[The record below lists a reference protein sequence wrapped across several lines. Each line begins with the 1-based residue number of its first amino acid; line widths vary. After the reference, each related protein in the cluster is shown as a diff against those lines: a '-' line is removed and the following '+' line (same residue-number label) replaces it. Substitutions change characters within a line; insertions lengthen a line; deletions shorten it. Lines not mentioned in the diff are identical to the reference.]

1 MVQQPESDDEAT
13 IETPRFE
20 PVPLPDDEF
29 KDQLAQVIPHLR
41 AFGRSLSGSRD
52 LADDLV
58 QETLLKAWAARK
70 RFQAGTNMRA
80 WTFII
85 LRNLFLSQMRRARF
99 KGEWDE
105 ITASKLLAAPA
116 SQDRHVELGDMQ
128 RALLHLPQPQR
139 EALILVGAGG
149 FAYEEAAEI
158 CGCAVGTIKSRV
170 ARGRVALEDLLTDG
184 KLPSRREHETDG
196 SRTALQSIM
205 SEVDELSRD
214 RDPRECSRIPTGEIG
229 AVARLSQASRYDGF
243 SRVCA
248 EQSPRTSS
256 SERTSP
262 SIAKAW
268 RRALPTPAWTV
279 GGATFTNRLEEAC
292 TMASILGLSVFTCL
306 RTRRER
312 PEFQTLRALNVTDLG
327 CCMNETQSERSG

>member
-1 MVQQPESDDEAT
+1 MSEFTAAISSGGSLSHNPAIDDDEDDE
-13 IETPRFE
+13 IEAPRPE

-29 KDQLAQVIPHLR
+29 KDQLGQVIPHLR

-116 SQDRHVELGDMQ
+116 SQDRHVELTDMQ

-170 ARGRVALEDLLTDG
+170 ARGRVALEHLLAEG
-184 KLPSRREHETDG
+184 KLPSRREHQTDG
-196 SRTALQSIM
+196 SSALASIM
-205 SEVDELSRD
+205 AEVDDLSRD
-214 RDPRECSRIPTGEIG
+214 REPRG
-229 AVARLSQASRYDGF
+229 
-243 SRVCA
+243 
-248 EQSPRTSS
+248 
-256 SERTSP
+256 
-262 SIAKAW
+262 
-268 RRALPTPAWTV
+268 
-279 GGATFTNRLEEAC
+279 GGAGE
-292 TMASILGLSVFTCL
+292 GK
-306 RTRRER
+306 
-312 PEFQTLRALNVTDLG
+312 
-327 CCMNETQSERSG
+327 

>member
-1 MVQQPESDDEAT
+1 MSGGYAYRNAAAASSAGRQNGRGPVNDDQDHEADS
-13 IETPRFE
+13 ETRPE

-29 KDQLAQVIPHLR
+29 KEHLAQVIPHLR

-99 KGEWDE
+99 KGEWDDV
-105 ITASKLLAAPA
+105 TAAKILAAPA

-170 ARGRVALEDLLTDG
+170 ARGRVALEALLSGG
-184 KLPSRREHETDG
+184 KLPSRRQHKTDPNK
-196 SRTALQSIM
+196 SALQEIM
-205 SEVDELSRD
+205 GEVDELSRD
-214 RDPRECSRIPTGEIG
+214 RG
-229 AVARLSQASRYDGF
+229 
-243 SRVCA
+243 
-248 EQSPRTSS
+248 
-256 SERTSP
+256 
-262 SIAKAW
+262 
-268 RRALPTPAWTV
+268 
-279 GGATFTNRLEEAC
+279 
-292 TMASILGLSVFTCL
+292 
-306 RTRRER
+306 
-312 PEFQTLRALNVTDLG
+312 
-327 CCMNETQSERSG
+327 

>member
-1 MVQQPESDDEAT
+1 MRIKQAATRKVEAETGRVPVSDDQDTEAEA
-13 IETPRFE
+13 ETRPD

-29 KDQLAQVIPHLR
+29 KEHLAQVIPHLR

-99 KGEWDE
+99 KGEWDDV
-105 ITASKLLAAPA
+105 TAAKILAAPA

-170 ARGRVALEDLLTDG
+170 ARGRVALEALLTGG
-184 KLPSRREHETDG
+184 KLPSRRQHKTDPNK
-196 SRTALQSIM
+196 SVLQEIM

-214 RDPRECSRIPTGEIG
+214 RG
-229 AVARLSQASRYDGF
+229 
-243 SRVCA
+243 
-248 EQSPRTSS
+248 
-256 SERTSP
+256 
-262 SIAKAW
+262 
-268 RRALPTPAWTV
+268 
-279 GGATFTNRLEEAC
+279 
-292 TMASILGLSVFTCL
+292 
-306 RTRRER
+306 
-312 PEFQTLRALNVTDLG
+312 
-327 CCMNETQSERSG
+327 

>member
-1 MVQQPESDDEAT
+1 MAGEKPAIVDEEEAGPQ
-13 IETPRFE
+13 I
-20 PVPLPDDEF
+20 PVPLPDNEF
-29 KDQLAQVIPHLR
+29 KEQLAQVIPHLR

-105 ITASKLLAAPA
+105 LTASKLLAAPA

-128 RALLHLPQPQR
+128 RALMHLPQPQR

-170 ARGRVALEDLLTDG
+170 ARGRVALENLLAEG
-184 KLPSRREHETDG
+184 KLPSRREHETD
-196 SRTALQSIM
+196 SNQSALQSIM
-205 SEVDELSRD
+205 SEVDDLSRD
-214 RDPRECSRIPTGEIG
+214 RDPRAG
-229 AVARLSQASRYDGF
+229 
-243 SRVCA
+243 
-248 EQSPRTSS
+248 
-256 SERTSP
+256 
-262 SIAKAW
+262 
-268 RRALPTPAWTV
+268 
-279 GGATFTNRLEEAC
+279 
-292 TMASILGLSVFTCL
+292 
-306 RTRRER
+306 
-312 PEFQTLRALNVTDLG
+312 
-327 CCMNETQSERSG
+327 

>member
-1 MVQQPESDDEAT
+1 MKHINLAIAKREASPYVGSAARGNVVHRLSGDSNVMSQEPPSEDEGE
-13 IETPRFE
+13 IE
-20 PVPLPDDEF
+20 PVEHVPLSDSDF
-29 KDQLAQVIPHLR
+29 KDELARVIPHLR
-41 AFGRSLSGSRD
+41 AFGRSLSGNRD

-58 QETLLKAWAARK
+58 QETLLKAWAARQ

-105 ITASKLLAAPA
+105 LTAGRLLAMPA

-170 ARGRVALEDLLTDG
+170 ARGRVALEALLTEG
-184 KLPSRREHETDG
+184 KLPSRREYKGEPG
-196 SRTALQSIM
+196 KTALQSIM
-205 SEVDELSRD
+205 NEVDELSR
-214 RDPRECSRIPTGEIG
+214 
-229 AVARLSQASRYDGF
+229 
-243 SRVCA
+243 
-248 EQSPRTSS
+248 
-256 SERTSP
+256 ER
-262 SIAKAW
+262 
-268 RRALPTPAWTV
+268 
-279 GGATFTNRLEEAC
+279 
-292 TMASILGLSVFTCL
+292 
-306 RTRRER
+306 
-312 PEFQTLRALNVTDLG
+312 
-327 CCMNETQSERSG
+327 

>member
-1 MVQQPESDDEAT
+1 MCSNQAYHAETAPSAESGRFSVNDDVEVDS
-13 IETPRFE
+13 ELEPRPE

-29 KDQLAQVIPHLR
+29 KEQLALVIPHLR

-52 LADDLV
+52 TADDLV

-99 KGEWDE
+99 KGEWDDV
-105 ITASKLLAAPA
+105 TAAKILAAPA
-116 SQDRHVELGDMQ
+116 SQDKHVELGDMQ

-170 ARGRVALEDLLTDG
+170 ARGRVALEALMSGG
-184 KLPSRREHETDG
+184 KLPSRRQHKTNPDQ
-196 SRTALQSIM
+196 SALQEIM

-214 RDPRECSRIPTGEIG
+214 RG
-229 AVARLSQASRYDGF
+229 
-243 SRVCA
+243 
-248 EQSPRTSS
+248 
-256 SERTSP
+256 
-262 SIAKAW
+262 
-268 RRALPTPAWTV
+268 
-279 GGATFTNRLEEAC
+279 
-292 TMASILGLSVFTCL
+292 
-306 RTRRER
+306 
-312 PEFQTLRALNVTDLG
+312 
-327 CCMNETQSERSG
+327 

>member
-1 MVQQPESDDEAT
+1 MAGEEPANAAEEQGRDA
-13 IETPRFE
+13 
-20 PVPLPDDEF
+20 PVPLSDGAF
-29 KDQLAQVIPHLR
+29 KDQLGQVIPHLR

-116 SQDRHVELGDMQ
+116 SQDRHVD
-128 RALLHLPQPQR
+128 LPQPQR

-170 ARGRVALEDLLTDG
+170 ARGRVALETLLAEG
-184 KLPSRREHETDG
+184 KLPSRRDHETDVNK
-196 SRTALQSIM
+196 TALQSIM
-205 SEVDELSRD
+205 SEVDDLSRD
-214 RDPRECSRIPTGEIG
+214 RDPR
-229 AVARLSQASRYDGF
+229 ADH
-243 SRVCA
+243 
-248 EQSPRTSS
+248 
-256 SERTSP
+256 
-262 SIAKAW
+262 
-268 RRALPTPAWTV
+268 
-279 GGATFTNRLEEAC
+279 
-292 TMASILGLSVFTCL
+292 
-306 RTRRER
+306 
-312 PEFQTLRALNVTDLG
+312 
-327 CCMNETQSERSG
+327 

>member
-1 MVQQPESDDEAT
+1 MCSNDAYHQAGADKTAEVQTGRISLTDDEDHDAE
-13 IETPRFE
+13 IERPE
-20 PVPLPDDEF
+20 LVPLPDDEF
-29 KDQLAQVIPHLR
+29 KEQLGQVIPHLR

-99 KGEWDE
+99 KGEWDD
-105 ITASKLLAAPA
+105 ITASKILAAPA

-170 ARGRVALEDLLTDG
+170 ARGRVALEALLSGG
-184 KLPSRREHETDG
+184 KLPSRRQHKTDPDK
-196 SRTALQSIM
+196 SALQEIM

-214 RDPRECSRIPTGEIG
+214 RG
-229 AVARLSQASRYDGF
+229 
-243 SRVCA
+243 
-248 EQSPRTSS
+248 
-256 SERTSP
+256 
-262 SIAKAW
+262 
-268 RRALPTPAWTV
+268 
-279 GGATFTNRLEEAC
+279 
-292 TMASILGLSVFTCL
+292 
-306 RTRRER
+306 
-312 PEFQTLRALNVTDLG
+312 
-327 CCMNETQSERSG
+327 

>member
-1 MVQQPESDDEAT
+1 MAEEDDQQTADEAGEAAPT
-13 IETPRFE
+13 EWVSLSDP
-20 PVPLPDDEF
+20 EF
-29 KDQLAQVIPHLR
+29 KDQLGQVIPHLR

-105 ITASKLLAAPA
+105 LTASKILAAPA
-116 SQDRHVELGDMQ
+116 SQDRHIELSDMQ
-128 RALLHLPQPQR
+128 RALMHLPQPQR

-170 ARGRVALEDLLTDG
+170 ARGRVALEGLLSSG
-184 KLPSRREHETDG
+184 KLPSRRQHRTDPNK
-196 SRTALQSIM
+196 SALQTIM
-205 SEVDELSRD
+205 NEVEELSRD
-214 RDPRECSRIPTGEIG
+214 RDFGPAGEI
-229 AVARLSQASRYDGF
+229 DG
-243 SRVCA
+243 
-248 EQSPRTSS
+248 
-256 SERTSP
+256 
-262 SIAKAW
+262 
-268 RRALPTPAWTV
+268 
-279 GGATFTNRLEEAC
+279 EAGD
-292 TMASILGLSVFTCL
+292 A
-306 RTRRER
+306 
-312 PEFQTLRALNVTDLG
+312 A
-327 CCMNETQSERSG
+327 

>member
-1 MVQQPESDDEAT
+1 MCSNDGYDEAGPDGAAGVQTGRVSVSDDDDDHDVAAER
-13 IETPRFE
+13 PD

-29 KDQLAQVIPHLR
+29 KDQLGQVIPHLR

-99 KGEWDE
+99 KGEWDDV
-105 ITASKLLAAPA
+105 TASKILAAPA

-170 ARGRVALEDLLTDG
+170 ARGRVALEALLSGG
-184 KLPSRREHETDG
+184 KLPSRRQHKTNPDK
-196 SRTALQSIM
+196 SALQEIM

-214 RDPRECSRIPTGEIG
+214 R
-229 AVARLSQASRYDGF
+229 
-243 SRVCA
+243 
-248 EQSPRTSS
+248 
-256 SERTSP
+256 
-262 SIAKAW
+262 
-268 RRALPTPAWTV
+268 
-279 GGATFTNRLEEAC
+279 N
-292 TMASILGLSVFTCL
+292 
-306 RTRRER
+306 
-312 PEFQTLRALNVTDLG
+312 
-327 CCMNETQSERSG
+327 

>member
-1 MVQQPESDDEAT
+1 MAVDQPAEYDEA
-13 IETPRFE
+13 ETGNLPAAE
-20 PVPLPDDEF
+20 PVPLPDNEF

-99 KGEWDE
+99 KGDWDE
-105 ITASKLLAAPA
+105 LTASKLLAAPA
-116 SQDRHVELGDMQ
+116 SQDRHVELSDMQ

-170 ARGRVALEDLLTDG
+170 ARGRVALENLLAEG
-184 KLPSRREHETDG
+184 KLPSRREHETNPNQ
-196 SRTALQSIM
+196 SALQSIM
-205 SEVDELSRD
+205 SEVDDLSKD
-214 RDPRECSRIPTGEIG
+214 RDPR
-229 AVARLSQASRYDGF
+229 
-243 SRVCA
+243 
-248 EQSPRTSS
+248 
-256 SERTSP
+256 
-262 SIAKAW
+262 
-268 RRALPTPAWTV
+268 
-279 GGATFTNRLEEAC
+279 
-292 TMASILGLSVFTCL
+292 
-306 RTRRER
+306 
-312 PEFQTLRALNVTDLG
+312 
-327 CCMNETQSERSG
+327 SGDFED

>member
-1 MVQQPESDDEAT
+1 MAGNDAYQKATGQFDAEPGRGPVSDDQETEAVAGSRPDP
-13 IETPRFE
+13 I
-20 PVPLPDDEF
+20 PLPDNEF

-99 KGEWDE
+99 KGEWDDV
-105 ITASKLLAAPA
+105 TAAKILSAPA

-170 ARGRVALEDLLTDG
+170 ARGRVALEALLSGG
-184 KLPSRREHETDG
+184 KLPSRRQHKTDPNK
-196 SRTALQSIM
+196 SALQEIM

-214 RDPRECSRIPTGEIG
+214 RG
-229 AVARLSQASRYDGF
+229 
-243 SRVCA
+243 
-248 EQSPRTSS
+248 
-256 SERTSP
+256 
-262 SIAKAW
+262 
-268 RRALPTPAWTV
+268 
-279 GGATFTNRLEEAC
+279 
-292 TMASILGLSVFTCL
+292 
-306 RTRRER
+306 
-312 PEFQTLRALNVTDLG
+312 
-327 CCMNETQSERSG
+327 